1 MSELLRATI
10 ALQEDSIQMQE
21 KENERLH
28 TLHLQRT
35 KLTTKVI
42 KERDEAQDEVERL
55 TDSADKLAETLE
67 ALVRFRVRPWF
78 LVLGNCG
85 NGTNSLAIDDAQAV
99 LKEYKS

>member
-42 KERDEAQDEVERL
+42 KERDEVQDEVERL
-55 TDSADKLAETLE
+55 TTEVTGLRG
-67 ALVRFRVRPWF
+67 LVRAVDSE
-78 LVLGNCG
+78 
-85 NGTNSLAIDDAQAV
+85 TNIPMEEIEQSIDN
-99 LKEYKS
+99 LKEYKGNAA